1 MDPLYWLLMVLS
13 HGVNKGLTINR
24 EGDHLAKS
32 SFQLNILRSEILG
45 YQCKMLDLNQSKFEG
60 ESMKS

>member
-13 HGVNKGLTINR
+13 HGVNKDLTINKK
-24 EGDHLAKS
+24 GDHLAKV

-45 YQCKMLDLNQSKFEG
+45 CQCKMLDLNKSKFEG
-60 ESMKS
+60 KSMKS